1 MKKILLVA
9 AAAAIA
15 TPAFAAPGDTATT
28 QGSATATIVA
38 PITLTHNS
46 AALAFGTLTSGTGGG
61 TVTVSS
67 GGTVS
72 GTTGDVTVLSG
83 SLNSA
88 DSFTVGGS
96 ANRTFT
102 ISTTGGSVAAGANS
116 MTFTTS
122 ASGATGTLSAGGSAT
137 FTVGGTLTVGAN
149 QAAGSYTGSY
159 NATVAYN

>member
-83 SLNSA
+83 SL
-88 DSFTVGGS
+88 D
-96 ANRTFT
+96 
-102 ISTTGGSVAAGANS
+102 
-116 MTFTTS
+116 
-122 ASGATGTLSAGGSAT
+122 SAT
-137 FTVGGTLTVGAN
+137 RSPS
-149 QAAGSYTGSY
+149 AAAPTAPSPFRPPAVRWRLVPTR
-159 NATVAYN
+159 